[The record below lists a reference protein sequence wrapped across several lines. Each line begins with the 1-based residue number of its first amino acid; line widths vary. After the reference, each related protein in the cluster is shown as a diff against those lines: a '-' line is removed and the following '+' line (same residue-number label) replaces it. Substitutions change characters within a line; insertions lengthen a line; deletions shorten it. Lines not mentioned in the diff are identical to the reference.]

1 MKMTSKMKEKV
12 KIMGMEKGY
21 DAKSNIAS
29 TLKFGL
35 TVFQQFGALYAFSTN
50 KYVSYY
56 NWTLSAVFD
65 KYSHRK

>member
-35 TVFQQFGALYAFSTN
+35 TVFQQFGAFYAFGTN

-56 NWTLSAVFD
+56 N
-65 KYSHRK
+65 